1 MGFSCQLEEA
11 VKAVSIPE
19 QVINE
24 RRSPKRA
31 EIEKAFAKRG
41 SIRMPRLDKNE
52 YPPIPG
58 MEGPFQFRD
67 GRTLYYDPRKGRYY
81 DRKTDMYLSRND
93 IPEDA
98 QEMLAALVE
107 VDGFDEY
114 TVLTEA
120 VLTKSLAP
128 IFSKAMGVEMDKR
141 QAKLVSNEFV
151 QQFRKAVE
159 QKLRDY
165 SDEPETE
172 GTKLFDFEDEFE
184 YTPSRHRGISPHQM
198 VGPGY
203 YDEIAS
209 VSGKAPAVTK
219 MSLYVSMGIGVPDA
233 VDLMAGTIKRFFGN
247 DAFISARRNLA
258 RALVTNQ
265 KLFMRLLEEAVTT
278 VYRSWKYGDL
288 DTDAWNKEIIMVA
301 GDDLDS
307 RDEVDWN
314 VENVGKYNVTLDR
327 IRFDR
332 KLKPVSSTAGP
343 GSDVQVTFTSYWRLD
358 WDEYPEIKANP

>member
-1 MGFSCQLEEA
+1 
-11 VKAVSIPE
+11 
-19 QVINE
+19 
-24 RRSPKRA
+24 
-31 EIEKAFAKRG
+31 
-41 SIRMPRLDKNE
+41 
-52 YPPIPG
+52 
-58 MEGPFQFRD
+58 
-67 GRTLYYDPRKGRYY
+67 
-81 DRKTDMYLSRND
+81 
-93 IPEDA
+93 
-98 QEMLAALVE
+98 
-107 VDGFDEY
+107 
-114 TVLTEA
+114 
-120 VLTKSLAP
+120 
-128 IFSKAMGVEMDKR
+128 
-141 QAKLVSNEFV
+141 
-151 QQFRKAVE
+151 
-159 QKLRDY
+159 
-165 SDEPETE
+165 
-172 GTKLFDFEDEFE
+172 
-184 YTPSRHRGISPHQM
+184 
-198 VGPGY
+198 
-203 YDEIAS
+203 
-209 VSGKAPAVTK
+209 